1 MARIGIDLER
11 RIGTVDRR
19 IFGQFIEHLGR
30 CIYGGIYDEG
40 SPLADAR
47 GFRTDVLDAVR
58 PLRIPIL
65 RWPGGNF
72 VSGYHWLDGVGP
84 RDKRPRRSELAWYAE
99 ESNRFGTDEFI
110 EYCRAIEAEPYIC
123 VNMGS
128 GTMDEAQAW
137 VEYCNGTGNTSW
149 ANLRRANGH
158 AEPYRV
164 RYWGL
169 GNEMY
174 GGWQIGNM
182 NAHDYVKKARAFAM
196 VMKRTDLSIQ
206 LIGCGQNGW
215 SEWDE
220 ITLNGLAEFI
230 DFPSI
235 HLYTGGPDHY
245 ATVFQSHQAE
255 RAIRVCAA
263 LIERVRYAQRIA
275 HPIHIAFDEWNVWWR
290 TRSHEDRVG
299 GVEERYT
306 LTDALAI
313 ATYLNGFIRHCRV
326 VRIANFAQLVNA
338 IAPIFTSPAGLFLQ
352 TIYHPL
358 RLYAEHTQDVA
369 LDVHVEGETHALRPE
384 QEAPSG
390 RVHHVADLG
399 PFTLVDASATCDE
412 AGHALAVA
420 LVNGD
425 RDARMAGGVAVTIA
439 RRPARARLGQ
449 TPRRAEEIAH
459 GLRVELRVRLGAG
472 ANALHRVVTHAQQP
486 ASRRLRIDDAAAE
499 EVRRRAGH
507 REQRRRDQPARGR
520 LCDGDG
526 LLALLEQCTERGG
539 DREFVGRHGADDSA
553 APPR

>member
-84 RDKRPRRSELAWYAE
+84 RDERPRRSELAWYAE

-158 AEPYRV
+158 AE
-164 RYWGL
+164 
-169 GNEMY
+169 
-174 GGWQIGNM
+174 
-182 NAHDYVKKARAFAM
+182 
-196 VMKRTDLSIQ
+196 
-206 LIGCGQNGW
+206 
-215 SEWDE
+215 
-220 ITLNGLAEFI
+220 
-230 DFPSI
+230 
-235 HLYTGGPDHY
+235 
-245 ATVFQSHQAE
+245 
-255 RAIRVCAA
+255 RAIRIGAA
-263 LIERVRYAQRIA
+263 LIERVRKRQGIT
-275 HPIHIAFDEWNVWWR
+275 HPIHIAFDEWNVWYR

-299 GVEERYT
+299 GLEERYD

-313 ATYLNGFIRHCRV
+313 APYLNGFIRHCRE

-338 IAPIFTSPAGLFLQ
+338 IAPIFTDAKRVSLQ

-358 RLYAEHTQDVA
+358 RLYAEHMQAVA
-369 LDVHVEGETHALRPE
+369 LDVHVAGEAYDLSPA
-384 QEAPSG
+384 QEAASVG
-390 RVHHVADLG
+390 RIHHVSDLG
-399 PFTLVDASATCDE
+399 PFQLLDAAATCDE
-412 AGHALAVA
+412 AGRRLTLAIVNRERDRDLA
-420 LVNGD
+420 ATVDLGSATAGSTADVWEVNGPH
-425 RDARMAGGVAVTIA
+425 VAATNSFEAPHAVD
-439 RRPARARLGQ
+439 
-449 TPRRAEEIAH
+449 
-459 GLRVELRVRLGAG
+459 VR
-472 ANALHRVVTHAQQP
+472 
-486 ASRRLRIDDAAAE
+486 ASRLDLRGSRFDYTF
-499 EVRRRAGH
+499 
-507 REQRRRDQPARGR
+507 PAHSIT
-520 LCDGDG
+520 
-526 LLALLEQCTERGG
+526 LLHLPITR
-539 DREFVGRHGADDSA
+539 
-553 APPR
+553 

>member
-40 SPLADAR
+40 STLADHR
-47 GFRTDVLDAVR
+47 GFRTDVLAAVR

-72 VSGYHWLDGVGP
+72 VSGYHWIDGVGP
-84 RDKRPRRSELAWYAE
+84 TEQRPRRSELAWYAE
-99 ESNRFGTDEFI
+99 ESNRFGTNEFV
-110 EYCRAIEAEPYIC
+110 EYCRVIGAEPFIC

-137 VEYCNGTGNTSW
+137 VEYCNGGGNTSW
-149 ANLRRANGH
+149 ANLRRAHGYPDPH
-158 AEPYRV
+158 RV
-164 RYWGL
+164 TYWGL

-174 GGWQIGNM
+174 GSWQIGNM

-196 VMKRTDLSIQ
+196 VMKRTDPSIQ
-206 LIGCGQNGW
+206 LVGCGQNGW

-220 ITLNGLAEFI
+220 IVLGGLADLI
-230 DFPSI
+230 DFHSI

-255 RAIRVCAA
+255 RAIRICSA
-263 LIERVRYAQRIA
+263 LIERVRYAQRVA
-275 HPIHIAFDEWNVWWR
+275 HPIDIAFDEWNVWWR

-338 IAPIFTSPAGLFLQ
+338 IAPIFTSPTGLFLQ

-358 RLYAEHTQDVA
+358 RLYAEHMHAIA
-369 LDVHVEGETHALRPE
+369 LDVHVSGDTYDLAPA
-384 QEAPSG
+384 QERQGAG
-390 RVHHVADLG
+390 RVHDVAELG
-399 PFTLVDASATCDE
+399 PFPLLDAAATCDE
-412 AGHALAVA
+412 AGRALTLAVVNRDRDRALTAVIDLGQATPASPA
-420 LVNGD
+420 LVAEVNGPHV
-425 RDARMAGGVAVTIA
+425 DAMNSFEAPGAVDVH
-439 RRPARARLGQ
+439 
-449 TPRRAEEIAH
+449 ES
-459 GLRVELRVRLGAG
+459 RVELRGSRFHHTFPAHSLTVVRL
-472 ANALHRVVTHAQQP
+472 HV
-486 ASRRLRIDDAAAE
+486 
-499 EVRRRAGH
+499 
-507 REQRRRDQPARGR
+507 AR
-520 LCDGDG
+520 
-526 LLALLEQCTERGG
+526 
-539 DREFVGRHGADDSA
+539 
-553 APPR
+553 

>member
-1 MARIGIDLER
+1 MTRIGIDLAR
-11 RIGTVDRR
+11 RLGTVDRR
-19 IFGQFIEHLGR
+19 IFGQFVEHLGR

-40 SPLADAR
+40 SPLSDAQ
-47 GFRTDVLDAVR
+47 GFRRDVLDAAR
-58 PLRIPIL
+58 SLRIPIL

-84 RDKRPRRSELAWYAE
+84 KDQRPRRSELAWYAE

-110 EYCRAIEAEPYIC
+110 AYCRVLGAEPFIC

-149 ANLRRANGH
+149 ANLRRQHGH
-158 AEPYRV
+158 PEPYRV

-174 GGWQIGNM
+174 GGWQIGNLT
-182 NAHDYVKKARAFAM
+182 AHDYVQKARTFAM
-196 VMKRTDLSIQ
+196 VMKRTDPSIE

-220 ITLNGLAEFI
+220 ITINGLAELI
-230 DFPSI
+230 DYHSI
-235 HLYTGGPDHY
+235 HLYTGCADHY

-255 RAIRVCAA
+255 RAIRLCGA
-263 LIERVRYAQRIA
+263 LIERARHAQRIA

-299 GVEERYT
+299 GIEERYT

-338 IAPIFTSPAGLFLQ
+338 IAPIFTSPQGLFLQ

-358 RLYAEHTQDVA
+358 RLYAEHTLEVA
-369 LDVHVEGETHALRPE
+369 LDVHVESETYDLAPA
-384 QEAPSG
+384 QETASGG

-399 PFTLVDASATCDE
+399 PFALVDAVATTDG
-412 AGHALAVA
+412 AGRELTVA
-420 LVNGD
+420 LVNRD
-425 RDARMAGGVAVTIA
+425 RDRDRPATVALTGAALAGPVRAWEVNGPDVAATNSFETPRAVDVRERKVESRAGGLELTL
-439 RRPARARLGQ
+439 PAHSL
-449 TPRRAEEIAH
+449 TV
-459 GLRVELRVRLGAG
+459 LRGELR
-472 ANALHRVVTHAQQP
+472 
-486 ASRRLRIDDAAAE
+486 
-499 EVRRRAGH
+499 
-507 REQRRRDQPARGR
+507 RG
-520 LCDGDG
+520 
-526 LLALLEQCTERGG
+526 
-539 DREFVGRHGADDSA
+539 
-553 APPR
+553 